1 MNLGTQTSSVVNHLY
16 SSMTKDAPT
25 PTVGMGATVLCWS
38 DRRAAT
44 VTAVEKNIVTVQE
57 DTATRVDDNGMSEDQ
72 TYTYAPNPN
81 GYIQYFRVGKDGKY
95 TEVTKNSTT
104 GRWNK
109 QGSSSGLIL
118 GFRRQYYDFSF

>member
-16 SSMTKDAPT
+16 SRMTKDTPT

-44 VTAVEKNIVTVQE
+44 VISVENNIVTVQE

-72 TYTYAPNPN
+72 TYTYAPNPT
-81 GYIQYFRVGKDGKY
+81 GYVQHFRIGKDGKF